1 MRYKRSPVTAISIT
15 LSVVRVTVL
24 IFTQRVASTLLRELG
39 VHVSTLCRVLEGRLT
54 NSHRFDDHSVT
65 CPRTRSRLLWLVRR
79 ENQQTLLL
87 SAAAVH
93 TWLRCCDACRN
104 SIETIISLLGGP
116 LLYGSNTWANVDAP
130 AFVSLSVCVFL
141 RSLVEW
147 FSLCEY
153 YMCLCVRSLVCMYIY
168 LCLWV
173 PLSVCECCCV
183 GTCLSLYT
191 FAWLCVLSLSAH
203 IYNYV

>member
-24 IFTQRVASTLLRELG
+24 IFTQQVASTLLRELG

-104 SIETIISLLGGP
+104 SMETIISLLGGP

-130 AFVSLSVCVFL
+130 AFVSLSVCVLTFL
-141 RSLVEW
+141 SRVVVSIWVLYVFVCAFLSVYVYLFMPVGASVLLW
-147 FSLCEY
+147 MLLCGY
-153 YMCLCVRSLVCMYIY
+153 VSKFVY
-168 LCLWV
+168 LC
-173 PLSVCECCCV
+173 
-183 GTCLSLYT
+183 GT
-191 FAWLCVLSLSAH
+191 LCIVSLSA
-203 IYNYV
+203 YL

>member
-54 NSHRFDDHSVT
+54 NGHCFDDHSVT

-104 SIETIISLLGGP
+104 FTETIISLLGVP
-116 LLYGSNTWANVDAP
+116 CFMEAILALMWMHQRL
-130 AFVSLSVCVFL
+130 FLCLCVFL

-147 FSLCEY
+147 LSLCEY

-191 FAWLCVLSLSAH
+191 FAGLCVLSLSAH